1 MYICVFCISVLRLK
15 GVWFTGEDFIKQEE
29 EICHNCLLLYFDT
42 IGSSGVES
50 VITKAESNQSGESL
64 IPETAQLMSSFSSL
78 QPKIFAQLQ
87 VLSSHLQNIKHEV
100 LKAS

>member
-1 MYICVFCISVLRLK
+1 MSILRLK
-15 GVWFTGEDFIKQEE
+15 EFVQFAGETFKWEE
-29 EICHNCLLLYFDT
+29 EICHNCLLPLCGT
-42 IGSSGVES
+42 VGSSAGES

-64 IPETAQLMSSFSSL
+64 LPETAQLLSSLSSL

-87 VLSSHLQNIKHEV
+87 VQSSPLQNVKRSALGM